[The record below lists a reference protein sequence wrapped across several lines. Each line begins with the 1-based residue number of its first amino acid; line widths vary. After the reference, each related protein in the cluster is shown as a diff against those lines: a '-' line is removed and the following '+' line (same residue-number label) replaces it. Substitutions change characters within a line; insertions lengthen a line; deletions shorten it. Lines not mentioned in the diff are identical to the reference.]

1 MTTNDIKNIQ
11 VQLVLNDGMV
21 LFGQTDNQI
30 IKNIIVQFVKF
41 SEVKPECIQTI
52 KTSDIVVSYE

>member
-30 IKNIIVQFVKF
+30 IKNIMVQFVKF
-41 SEVKPECIQTI
+41 SEVKPELIGETRL
-52 KTSDIVVSYE
+52 KDILK